1 MKKTL
6 IASLLSFA
14 SIAQAHDLWVDVPA
28 QISSDSILK
37 ANIGYGHYPYVEKVW
52 ICDLNHKSAVIFSA
66 LLCVR

>member
-37 ANIGYGHYPYVEKVW
+37 ANIGYGH
-52 ICDLNHKSAVIFSA
+52 IS
-66 LLCVR
+66 LCRKNS